1 MHDFIEFMHEIN
13 IWTVIIRIVLATFMG
28 GFIGIERF
36 KQGRAAGM
44 RTHILVALGAAL
56 ASMIGLFLYQ
66 EMGMSNDPTRI
77 AAQVVSGIG
86 FLGMG
91 TILVKGR
98 FQITG
103 LTTAAGLWATAAI
116 GLALGMGFYSG
127 AIATFICAVLTV
139 TLMSKIEYH
148 LTKRYNRF
156 GIYVEIKSDEFV
168 RTTIDMLKEQYKVSA
183 IQVTTPRSGKS
194 GNVGI
199 EANVHI
205 MQKKDRI
212 SPESLS
218 KDIEQHDYV
227 IFAIESI

>member
-1 MHDFIEFMHEIN
+1 
-13 IWTVIIRIVLATFMG
+13 
-28 GFIGIERF
+28 
-36 KQGRAAGM
+36 
-44 RTHILVALGAAL
+44 
-56 ASMIGLFLYQ
+56 
-66 EMGMSNDPTRI
+66 
-77 AAQVVSGIG
+77 
-86 FLGMG
+86 MG

-139 TLMSKIEYH
+139 TLMSKVEYH

-156 GIYVEIKSDEFV
+156 GIYVEIKSDEYV
-168 RTTIDMLKEQYKVSA
+168 RQTINMLKEQYKVSA

-205 MQKKDRI
+205 TQKKDRI
-212 SPESLS
+212 SPDSLA
-218 KDIEQHDYV
+218 KEIEQNDYV